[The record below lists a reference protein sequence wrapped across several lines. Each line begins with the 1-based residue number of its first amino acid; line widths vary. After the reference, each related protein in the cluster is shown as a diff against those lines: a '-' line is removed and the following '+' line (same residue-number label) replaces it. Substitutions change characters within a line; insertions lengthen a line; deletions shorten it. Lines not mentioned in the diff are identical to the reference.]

1 MQKKTPEKTTPPIST
16 TEIPGR
22 YTQLKARETTPPNSF
37 EKVSKS
43 STEVTGIQ
51 GYPARSEQMQAK
63 VAKRRLERQAQQ
75 ALLNSIRQYFQA
87 DAQPSNDADS
97 HSNPAQKLPEGQKI
111 LLPSQEL
118 INSSKINTTGGTLIE
133 NTITESTI
141 TALEAETTNEDEI
154 VWAPKRNNSL

>member
-1 MQKKTPEKTTPPIST
+1 
-16 TEIPGR
+16 
-22 YTQLKARETTPPNSF
+22 
-37 EKVSKS
+37 
-43 STEVTGIQ
+43 
-51 GYPARSEQMQAK
+51 MQAK
-63 VAKRRLERQAQQ
+63 VAKRRLERQAQR

-118 INSSKINTTGGTLIE
+118 INSSEINTIGGTLIE

-141 TALEAETTNEDEI
+141 TALEAEKTNEDEI